1 MKINLD
7 LKEIPGFKNYAISE
21 EGEVFSIKSRMFV
34 KQPIRKG
41 YKTVTITNDAG
52 KPITTGLHRLLMI
65 TYKPIENPDQ
75 MQVDHI
81 DCNKLNNDLDN
92 LEWVTKKENTHR
104 AIKNGLYKEDRVAI
118 PDEVVN
124 EVRLSY
130 IPGQKGNR
138 LALMEKFNLKKS
150 MFYYIINDE
159 FRIDLPLTKDINPY
173 FNGTIK
179 AAPKGRVLTDEN
191 DKEIM
196 LLREE
201 GKSLQFIAT
210 KFGVSPQAIN
220 SIIKKIK
227 GRTL

>member
-7 LKEIPGFKNYAISE
+7 LKEIPGFKNYGISE
-21 EGEVFSIKSRMFV
+21 TGEVFSIKRKMFI
-34 KQPIRKG
+34 KISLRKG
-41 YKTVTITNDAG
+41 YKTVTLTNDEN
-52 KPITTGLHRLLMI
+52 KPTTTSIHRLLML

-81 DCNKLNNDLDN
+81 DCNKLNNSLDN

-118 PDEVVN
+118 SDDVVL
-124 EVRLSY
+124 EIRKAF

-138 LALMEKFNLKKS
+138 LALMEQFNLKKS

-179 AAPKGRVLTDEN
+179 AAPKGRILTNEN
-191 DKEIM
+191 DIEIVE
-196 LLREE
+196 LKKE
-201 GKSLQFIAT
+201 GKTLQFIAN
-210 KFGVSPQAIN
+210 KFGVSPQAIS
-220 SIIKKIK
+220 SIIKKTQ
-227 GRTL
+227 GRTE

>member
-21 EGEVFSIKSRMFV
+21 EGEVFSIKSRMFI

>member
-1 MKINLD
+1 MKIDLE
-7 LKEIPGFKNYAISE
+7 LKEIPGFKNYTISKD
-21 EGEVFSIKSRMFV
+21 GDVFSVKRRMFV
-34 KQPIRKG
+34 AQPLRKG
-41 YKTVTITNDAG
+41 YKTVTITNDKN
-52 KPITTGLHRLLMI
+52 KPITTSVHRLLMI
-65 TYKPIENPDQ
+65 TYKPIENPEQ

-81 DCNKLNNDLDN
+81 DCDKLNNNLDN

-118 PDEVVN
+118 SDEVVN
-124 EVRLSY
+124 EIRLSF

-173 FNGTIK
+173 LNGTIK

-210 KFGVSPQAIN
+210 KFGVSPQSIRA
-220 SIIKKIK
+220 IIKKIK
-227 GRTL
+227 GRTP